1 MKTIIKIIFLIML
14 GGALAGCTIVIP
26 AAEKATNKS
35 ASTTTSTTETNNSD
49 YQRPTPTVGGP
60 TTTRPRPPK
69 EVVRKPAYT
78 RPTPTT
84 TVNIDSIKAEASSKE
99 VRADGRIDSPGE
111 RKNTTQTVSDT
122 TIQRRR
128 RVR

>member
-14 GGALAGCTIVIP
+14 GGTLAGCTIVIP

-35 ASTTTSTTETNNSD
+35 ASTSTTKTNNSD
-49 YQRPTPTVGGP
+49 YQRPTPTVGGA
-60 TTTRPRPPK
+60 TSTRPRPPR
-69 EVVRKPAYT
+69 EVVRKPTYT

-84 TVNIDSIKAEASSKE
+84 TFNIDSIKAEASSKE
-99 VRADGRIDSPGE
+99 VRDDGRIDSPGE

-122 TIQRRR
+122 TVQARS
-128 RVR
+128 RVRR